1 MTDRRRTKG
10 KGTIRLRSDG
20 RYEGLEPPEIV
31 PLGEKPRSFYGK
43 SEQEVARKI
52 RQSRREREQGLN
64 ARSRQTVAAYL
75 ESWLAGPLEKSVA
88 RTTHQQYAALV
99 RNYLLPGIGR
109 IKLTKIT
116 AQDLDDLYADM
127 EAKGVGERTAR
138 YVHQVAS
145 AALERA
151 AKESCAQLAASV
163 GIGPGRSPDDEADK
177 DDHRQHPS
185 ESVPE
190 DEQVAQGACH
200 LHELPPVL
208 GPFV

>member
-10 KGTIRLRSDG
+10 EGTIRLRSDR
-20 RYEGLEPPEIV
+20 RYEGREPQEIV

-52 RQSRREREQGLN
+52 RQARREREQGLN

-75 ESWLAGPLEKSVA
+75 ESWLAGPLKKSVA

-99 RNYLLPGIGR
+99 RNYLIPGIGR
-109 IKLTKIT
+109 IKLTKLT
-116 AQDLDDLYADM
+116 AQDLDDLYADR

-145 AALERA
+145 AALERT
-151 AKESCAQLAASV
+151 AKKRHVFSLAGDQPAR
-163 GIGPGRSPDDEADK
+163 GPEVAGPRRHLDDSP
-177 DDHRQHPS
+177 
-185 ESVPE
+185 
-190 DEQVAQGACH
+190 
-200 LHELPPVL
+200 PPR
-208 GPFV
+208 